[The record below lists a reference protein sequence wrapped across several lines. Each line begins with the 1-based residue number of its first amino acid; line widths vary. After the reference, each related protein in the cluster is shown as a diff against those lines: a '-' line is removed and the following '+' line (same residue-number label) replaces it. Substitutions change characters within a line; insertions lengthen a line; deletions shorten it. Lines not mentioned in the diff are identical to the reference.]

1 MHADIV
7 KIGAFGNNGSLT
19 IGGGSISGDTLLKLY
34 ATGSNGII
42 DFVSNVTLNS
52 NNSSV
57 IIAGNTVTIHNGVIV
72 TITGDDGVHALVYA
86 NVPNYTGSGGNGT
99 TSGTFAG
106 NGATTQPLD
115 QAPPF
120 GPATPDM
127 PAKGSTT
134 AIATTAPTP
143 ATNPGFPGNRGSGAD
158 AIIHRGRPHVPI
170 ARVTDSNELIDL
182 ADRIVAG
189 PTQKGQSNSNTPA
202 GKAARGPGS
211 VALTKG
217 RPLSPAPK
225 VAPANLTLS
234 NSGGRRPAL
243 VR

>member
-34 ATGSNGII
+34 APGSNGII
-42 DFVSNVTLNS
+42 NFVSNVTLNS
-52 NNSSV
+52 DSSV

-72 TITGDDGVHALVYA
+72 TIAGDDGVKASVYT

-99 TSGTFAG
+99 TSGMFAG

-120 GPATPDM
+120 DDPGTPDT

-134 AIATTAPTP
+134 SIATTAPTP
-143 ATNPGFPGNRGSGAD
+143 
-158 AIIHRGRPHVPI
+158 
-170 ARVTDSNELIDL
+170 TDQY
-182 ADRIVAG
+182 RF
-189 PTQKGQSNSNTPA
+189 A
-202 GKAARGPGS
+202 GKPWQWSRHDHPSRQAARC
-211 VALTKG
+211 G
-217 RPLSPAPK
+217 RQ
-225 VAPANLTLS
+225 
-234 NSGGRRPAL
+234 GRGFE
-243 VR
+243 